1 MNLEG
6 IMLSGLSQTK
16 KGIYSVSTYVK
27 YLV

>member
-16 KGIYSVSTYVK
+16 KGKYSVFTYVK